1 MGFSYPAQSQQ
12 DYAEAAYLYTMYPAT
27 SAALVNYAIWD
38 VFYPGIT
45 LPTSP
50 NDVTAAAGLVTNAQN
65 WYNGN
70 LSGGHPDA
78 AITSLLAD
86 LVIYTP
92 VTSPDG
98 GATWTPVPAGTA
110 GNEPA
115 DQEFITVV
123 CQMGSFM
130 LFGSGL
136 VTLLG
141 IIGAHKLLL

>member
-1 MGFSYPAQSQQ
+1 
-12 DYAEAAYLYTMYPAT
+12 MYPAT

-50 NDVTAAAGLVTNAQN
+50 NDVPAAAGLVTNAQN

-98 GATWTPVPAGTA
+98 WRDLDTGSGGYCA

-123 CQMGSFM
+123 SRDG
-130 LFGSGL
+130 
-136 VTLLG
+136 
-141 IIGAHKLLL
+141 